1 MWSCGE
7 GCPFILLDRD
17 AELHGEAIKASAQDL
32 RIEVCRPLL
41 LDHSSST
48 IERHNEIL
56 SRRRNTVLIGPPAE
70 KGNDGRL
77 PIDEGSVHIKGYGI
91 EIGKFQHHGLLLAHP
106 RSFGATIQPLWK
118 VDPRYFFTRRNFLGQ
133 HQPVHSFGQS
143 CRISGQ
149 SSHQFWRGISSGS
162 ETCSPYDT
170 R

>member
-91 EIGKFQHHGLLLAHP
+91 EIGKFQHHGLLLAQP

-118 VDPRYFFTRRNFLGQ
+118 VDPLFFLLAGTPAGNISRST
-133 HQPVHSFGQS
+133 HSAS
-143 CRISGQ
+143 LAVYP
-149 SSHQFWRGISSGS
+149 GS
-162 ETCSPYDT
+162 QVI
-170 R
+170 

>member
-1 MWSCGE
+1 MWSCGG

-77 PIDEGSVHIKGYGI
+77 PIDEGSTH
-91 EIGKFQHHGLLLAHP
+91 Q
-106 RSFGATIQPLWK
+106 RLWHRNRK
-118 VDPRYFFTRRNFLGQ
+118 V
-133 HQPVHSFGQS
+133 SAS
-143 CRISGQ
+143 WIASGTPPEL
-149 SSHQFWRGISSGS
+149 RCNN
-162 ETCSPYDT
+162 TA
-170 R
+170 